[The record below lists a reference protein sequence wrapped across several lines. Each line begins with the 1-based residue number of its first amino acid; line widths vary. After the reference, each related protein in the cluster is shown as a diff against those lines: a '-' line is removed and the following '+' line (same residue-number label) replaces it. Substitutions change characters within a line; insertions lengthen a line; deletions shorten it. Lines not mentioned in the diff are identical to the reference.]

1 MEVAPV
7 EIRALG
13 RAELLLQL
21 CFFVVKKWEV
31 ILWGG
36 AVLPVGM
43 VLEA

>member
-21 CFFVVKKWEV
+21 CSFCYKKMGGN
-31 ILWGG
+31 IMGG
-36 AVLPVGM
+36 AVLPVGR